1 MKTRNTLLLMA
12 LLLGSGLSLA
22 VGTGDTAPE
31 IRARKWLNASGSVTL
46 KGLADK
52 IVVVEFWATW
62 CPPCRK
68 SIPHLV
74 ELNAQYKDQ
83 GVVFIGL
90 TNEDYKKAN
99 IAKFVKEMK
108 IDYIIGTGSDAGK
121 KYDVTGIPAAFVV
134 GKDGAILWSGHPM
147 NGLDKAL
154 AAALA
159 PADEKKDAPPKKA
172 DAATLPPP
180 PATQRPAKP
189 AQPR

>member
-1 MKTRNTLLLMA
+1 MKTLVLGLLTA
-12 LLLGSGLSLA
+12 LLLGSSLSMALEK
-22 VGTGDTAPE
+22 GEKAPE
-31 IRARKWLNASGSVTL
+31 IRARKWLNAPGSVTL
-46 KGLADK
+46 KDLAGK

-74 ELNAQYKDQ
+74 ELNAQYKDK

-99 IAKFVKEMK
+99 LAKFVKEMK

-134 GKDGAILWSGHPM
+134 GNDGTILWSGHPM

-172 DAATLPPP
+172 DAATPPPP

-189 AQPR
+189 AQSR